1 MEPDTKQSPD
11 TNTDKVS
18 ELLDVSADLSG
29 TKKAAE
35 VDGPRLFEFIGDLFP
50 PKPRYQFCV
59 KANSTIH

>member
-18 ELLDVSADLSG
+18 ELLKV
-29 TKKAAE
+29 
-35 VDGPRLFEFIGDLFP
+35 GPGLFEFIGDLFP